1 MEECENMN
9 GAVLSGS
16 KRSDGV
22 NPEYYPFSPPTR
34 NGVPS
39 DAEGLADDGD
49 FAEKVAAYEDAKD
62 QYADLIFR
70 KRIHKLQSNP
80 NKSLSFV
87 H

>member
-22 NPEYYPFSPPTR
+22 NPEYYPFSPQR
-34 NGVPS
+34 NGVAC
-39 DAEGLADDGD
+39 AEGLTDGD
-49 FAEKVAAYEDAKD
+49 FADKVAAYEDAKD

>member
-1 MEECENMN
+1 MN
-9 GAVLSGS
+9 GAILSGA

-22 NPEYYPFSPPTR
+22 NPEYYPFSPPR
-34 NGVPS
+34 NGVS
-39 DAEGLADDGD
+39 SAEGLADGD
-49 FAEKVAAYEDAKD
+49 FADKVAAYEDAKD

-80 NKSLSFV
+80 NRYKSWSLV